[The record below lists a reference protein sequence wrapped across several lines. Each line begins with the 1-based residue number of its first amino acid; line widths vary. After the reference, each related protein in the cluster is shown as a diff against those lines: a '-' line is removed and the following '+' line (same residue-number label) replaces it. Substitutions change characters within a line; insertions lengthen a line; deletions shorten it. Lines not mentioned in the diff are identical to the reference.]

1 MKDLAQF
8 FKALS
13 DETRLKIII
22 LLLLKEELCV
32 CDIENVLE
40 LTQSKAS
47 RHLRYLLNS
56 NILSDNRKNI
66 WVYYTINKNLNI
78 NKLEFIKIIRQSID
92 KEKWQEL
99 KIKLDKWIESKGEN
113 NMCNVS
119 HRAKGVYK

>member
-32 CDIENVLE
+32 CDIENVLK

-56 NILSDNRKNI
+56 DILSDNRKNI

-78 NKLEFIKIIRQSID
+78 NKLEFIKIIKQSID

-99 KIKLDKWIESKGEN
+99 KIKLDKWIESKEKN
-113 NMCNVS
+113 NMCNIS
-119 HRAKGVYK
+119 PKIKSVYK